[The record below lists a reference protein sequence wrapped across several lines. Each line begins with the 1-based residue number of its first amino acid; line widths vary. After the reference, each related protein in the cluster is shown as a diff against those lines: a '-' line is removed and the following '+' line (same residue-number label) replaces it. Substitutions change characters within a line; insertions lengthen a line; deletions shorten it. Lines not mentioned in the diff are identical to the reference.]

1 MFHANRDSD
10 TICAVSTPSGVGGIS
25 VVRVSGSQALKVARQ
40 LCSFLPENPESHRA
54 FYGLLKDE
62 SEAVDEV
69 VATFFAKGQSFT
81 GEETIEIS
89 CHGSP
94 TLTRQILELLFLK
107 GARAAQPGE
116 FTYRAFMSGRLD
128 LVQAESVLSLIE
140 SQSARS
146 GRQALRQL
154 QGELSQ
160 VLERIENQMIW
171 CLAHLEA
178 SIDFSTEALD
188 VVNTPELLLKLDS
201 LIEQITRLVHSFR
214 KGRIL
219 KDGYNLVLTGVPNV
233 GKSSLMNLLLEEERA
248 IVTEIAGT
256 TRDLIEASFMVDGLK
271 INLMDTAGLRES
283 SDQIEKIGIQ
293 KSYAAH
299 GQADGIF
306 FVFDC
311 SRDLTEEELNQF
323 EMLDFQ
329 RSFLIGNKRDQS
341 KLADKD
347 LRASLYKRLLNRG
360 KFQKLQG
367 LDQVLKE
374 KLLIVSAFDKRDRE
388 VLRIAVQKD
397 INQSQFQDNAVI
409 SQTRHFENLSRA
421 LQNLLA
427 ARNLVETSASP
438 EFTALELKEALLRLQ
453 ETLGKRFDDQIMDRV
468 FKEFCIGK

>member
-25 VVRVSGSQALKVARQ
+25 VIRVSGSQSIQVVRE
-40 LCSFLPENPESHRA
+40 LCSFLPQEPESHRA
-54 FYGLLKDE
+54 YYGLLKE
-62 SEAVDEV
+62 KNEAVDEV
-69 VATFFAKGQSFT
+69 VATVFAKGRSFT

-94 TLTRQILELLFLK
+94 ALTRQILDLLFLK
-107 GARAAQPGE
+107 GARAAQAGE
-116 FTYRAFMSGRLD
+116 FTYRAFMNGKLD
-128 LVQAESVLSLIE
+128 LVQAEGVLAIIQSE
-140 SQSARS
+140 SQRS

-160 VLERIENQMIW
+160 VLEKIENQMIW

-178 SIDFSTEALD
+178 SIDFSTEGLE
-188 VVNTPELLLKLDS
+188 VVNTPELLLKLDQ
-201 LIEQITRLVHSFR
+201 LIEQISKLVQSFR

-248 IVTEIAGT
+248 IVTDIAGT
-256 TRDLIEASFMVDGLK
+256 TRDLIEASMMLEGMK

-283 SDQIEKIGIQ
+283 LDQIEKIGIQ
-293 KSYAAH
+293 KSYVAH
-299 GQADGIF
+299 SQADGIF
-306 FVFDC
+306 FVYDC
-311 SRDLTEEELNQF
+311 SRELTEAELDQF
-323 EMLDFQ
+323 EKLDFS
-329 RSFLIGNKRDQS
+329 RCFLIANKRDQS
-341 KLADKD
+341 QLQDD
-347 LRASLYKRLLNRG
+347 QLRAQLQMRLEGRE

-367 LDQVLKE
+367 LEQVLKE
-374 KLLIVSAFDKRDRE
+374 KLLIVSAFDKSDRE
-388 VLRIAVQKD
+388 RLKSAVQKE
-397 INQSQFQDNAVI
+397 INQSSFEDSAVI
-409 SQTRHFENLSRA
+409 SQARHFENLSRS
-421 LQNLLA
+421 LENLMA
-427 ARNLVETSASP
+427 AKDLVQGSASP